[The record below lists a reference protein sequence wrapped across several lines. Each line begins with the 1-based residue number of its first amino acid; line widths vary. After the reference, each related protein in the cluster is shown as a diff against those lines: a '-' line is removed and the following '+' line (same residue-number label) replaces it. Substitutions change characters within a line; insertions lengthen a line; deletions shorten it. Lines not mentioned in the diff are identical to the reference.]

1 MRNWLVGLLAVVILT
16 ACTDDERYYLD
27 DRNDIVLNL
36 VDKEWK
42 SVVKESGKTFE
53 TVYFLRKNGT
63 GYMHSKT
70 TYSSGHTDEFTRNIS
85 WKFYTPNYKY
95 LYIDY
100 GFWEITYLNTTT
112 LRGYEYSEDPV
123 YTTGHVDRTFF
134 EFGCSSEG
142 EQ

>member
-16 ACTDDERYYLD
+16 ACMDDERYYLD

-70 TYSSGHTDEFTRNIS
+70 TYS
-85 WKFYTPNYKY
+85 Y
-95 LYIDY
+95 
-100 GFWEITYLNTTT
+100 
-112 LRGYEYSEDPV
+112 
-123 YTTGHVDRTFF
+123 
-134 EFGCSSEG
+134 
-142 EQ
+142 